1 MRRKVSEK
9 KDLGRMGDGVL
20 RKSRR
25 DTADARNGTCD
36 TVVTGWKIIRKK
48 GRIECLCDSYL
59 IESRI
64 DSKRETIR

>member
-1 MRRKVSEK
+1 
-9 KDLGRMGDGVL
+9 MGDGVL

-48 GRIECLCDSYL
+48 GRIELTY
-59 IESRI
+59 
-64 DSKRETIR
+64 IRFTLHRFNN

>member
-1 MRRKVSEK
+1 
-9 KDLGRMGDGVL
+9 MGDGVL

-48 GRIECLCDSYL
+48 GCIE
-59 IESRI
+59 
-64 DSKRETIR
+64 